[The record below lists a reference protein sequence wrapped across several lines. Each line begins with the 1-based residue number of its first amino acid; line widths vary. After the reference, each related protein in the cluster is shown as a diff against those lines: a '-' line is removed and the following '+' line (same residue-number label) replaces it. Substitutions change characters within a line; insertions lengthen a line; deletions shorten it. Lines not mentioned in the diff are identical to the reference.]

1 MADYYTL
8 LTNAGIAYETA
19 CKAAGTPIKLTQISV
34 GDGGGAVYNPA
45 ATATALKR
53 EVWRGS
59 LNALFQDEK
68 NPSWLLAEVTIPP
81 DVGGWYVR
89 EAGLWTDTGIL
100 YAIVKYPESFKP
112 VLATSGS
119 GKEFYIRS
127 IFETSNASLV
137 TLLID
142 DTVVK
147 ATRAWVMSYLAEE
160 LGKLDG
166 KQSVRVAASTNIVL
180 NGAQQID
187 GVAVISGDRVLL
199 ANQTLAKDNG
209 LWIVANG
216 DWVRATDANSS
227 AKVTPGL
234 TVMVEEGTANGD
246 SLWHLTTNA
255 PITLGTTALTFKM
268 LAGRT
273 GIAAGTYKS
282 LTVDEY
288 GRATAGGNPETL
300 AGFGIKD
307 SYTKAEVEA
316 LIAKAS
322 ALPVGSI
329 VAFPVDAPPPG
340 FLELDNSVKSSAT
353 YPDLSAYLGGKFNKG
368 DEGVGNFRL
377 PEARG
382 EFLRGWDHGRGVDA
396 GRGLG
401 SLQSMQAEGHSH
413 VTGVNDTAAVA
424 SIQSARGMGAGAG
437 SWPYGAEAI
446 GIAGTNSVSTNTTY
460 YPSGEDSW
468 LKTGPAISLGTG
480 ETRPRN
486 IAVMWCIKAW
496 NAPVNQGNIDVAAL
510 VKEVSRLGSAVP
522 VGAVMAFPTGIV
534 PPGFLE
540 LDGSV
545 QSIATYPDLAAY
557 LSTKFNKGDEGTG
570 NFRLPESRGEF
581 LRGWDH
587 GRGTDVGRGI
597 GSWQADDNKAHA
609 HTYTRIPVF
618 GNTGGANAAG
628 IVADNGTQTGSSNFA
643 SYMNTSGGSEAR
655 PRNLAVMWCIKAWNA
670 PVNQGTIDVAAL
682 AKEVE
687 RLKSAVPVGA
697 VLAFPT
703 GIVAPGYLELDGSV
717 QSIATYP
724 DLAAFLGTT
733 YNKGDEGSGN
743 FRLPESRGEF
753 LRGWDHGRG
762 VDAGRQIGTVQLD
775 AMQRLTGAI
784 SAADSTGLGQI
795 LNGVYG
801 GSKSGVSKGV
811 NAAVDAYTSIDFD
824 NARQARTA
832 TENRPRNIAVMWCI
846 KAWNAPVNQG
856 SIDISVLSEQLQQL
870 SLNGP
875 LAGDIR
881 NARIS
886 IPLAAPTATF
896 TASEIVLGD
905 GNGKRVVIS
914 NFNQSLN
921 LSASVKGLG
930 AMDAG
935 AAPVNGFVALY
946 ALYNPASKST
956 GIVAVNA
963 TAVIAPKLLA
973 GVAPDGY
980 TFSALFSIL
989 PTNASA
995 QFAVAEQVDRQVFYG
1010 AQVLSTTVS
1019 VSTLTGLS
1027 ISAAVPLNAKSV
1039 SGNFQ
1044 GSVSANGYSMALA
1057 GSAAAIGLQT
1067 FIVNFTGAG
1076 GGSFLDVP
1084 LLSPQT
1090 LFYRLTSAGTFSA
1103 FAITTNSYRF

>member
-53 EVWRGS
+53 EVWRGP

-89 EAGLWTDTGIL
+89 EAGLWTDTGVL

-180 NGAQQID
+180 NGAQKID
-187 GVAVISGDRVLL
+187 GVAVIAGDRVLL
-199 ANQTLAKDNG
+199 TNQTLAKDNG

-216 DWVRATDANSS
+216 DWVRATDANTS

-288 GRATAGGNPETL
+288 GRATAGANPETL

-353 YPDLSAYLGGKFNKG
+353 YPDLSAYLGSKFNKG

-396 GRGLG
+396 SRVVG
-401 SLQSMQAEGHSH
+401 STQKGTVTTFDSNPNPNLTVEVVQAS
-413 VTGVNDTAAVA
+413 VAAAQADVF
-424 SIQSARGMGAGAG
+424 
-437 SWPYGAEAI
+437 
-446 GIAGTNSVSTNTTY
+446 VSTDYPGVARTYTT
-460 YPSGEDSW
+460 SGVVTSSILAD
-468 LKTGPAISLGTG
+468 GGVV
-480 ETRPRN
+480 RPRN
-486 IAVMWCIKAW
+486 I
-496 NAPVNQGNIDVAAL
+496 
-510 VKEVSRLGSAVP
+510 
-522 VGAVMAFPTGIV
+522 
-534 PPGFLE
+534 
-540 LDGSV
+540 
-545 QSIATYPDLAAY
+545 
-557 LSTKFNKGDEGTG
+557 
-570 NFRLPESRGEF
+570 
-581 LRGWDH
+581 
-587 GRGTDVGRGI
+587 
-597 GSWQADDNKAHA
+597 
-609 HTYTRIPVF
+609 
-618 GNTGGANAAG
+618 
-628 IVADNGTQTGSSNFA
+628 
-643 SYMNTSGGSEAR
+643 
-655 PRNLAVMWCIKAWNA
+655 AVMWCIKAWNA

-724 DLAAFLGTT
+724 DLAAYLGTA
-733 YNKGDEGSGN
+733 YNKGNEGAGN

-762 VDAGRQIGTVQLD
+762 VDAGRSLGSWQKATLMAVDAVTQEGLSVQSV
-775 AMQRLTGAI
+775 GA
-784 SAADSTGLGQI
+784 AWKVNADSTGDSHTF
-795 LNGVYG
+795 VG
-801 GSKSGVSKGV
+801 GDVVGSASYIGAGISTGLPPS
-811 NAAVDAYTSIDFD
+811 ALFQADESQYT
-824 NARQARTA
+824 RGTLVG
-832 TENRPRNIAVMWCI
+832 TRPRNLAIMWCI

-856 SIDISVLSEQLQQL
+856 SIDIAVLSEQLQQL

-875 LAGDIR
+875 IAGDIR
-881 NARIS
+881 NARVS
-886 IPLAAPTATF
+886 IPVAAPTATF

-905 GNGKRVVIS
+905 VNGKRVVIS
-914 NFNQSLN
+914 NFNQSIN

-930 AMDAG
+930 AMDVG
-935 AAPVNGFVALY
+935 AAPFNGFVAMY

-956 GIVAVNA
+956 GIIAVNA
-963 TAVIAPKLLA
+963 TAAIAPKLLA
-973 GVAPDGY
+973 GIAPDGY
-980 TFSALFSIL
+980 TFSALLSIL

-1010 AQVLSTTVS
+1010 TQVLSTTVS
-1019 VSTLTGLS
+1019 ALTLTGLS

-1044 GSVSANGYSMALA
+1044 GTVSANGYSMALA
-1057 GSAAAIGLQT
+1057 GSSAAIGLQT
-1067 FIVNFTGAG
+1067 FIVNFSGAG

-1090 LFYRLTSAGTFSA
+1090 LFYRLSSAGTFSA

>member
-19 CKAAGTPIKLTQISV
+19 CKAAGVPIKLTQISV
-34 GDGGGAVYNPA
+34 GDGGGAVYNPS

-53 EVWRGS
+53 EVWRGP

-166 KQSVRVAASTNIVL
+166 KQSVRVAATGNVVL
-180 NGAQQID
+180 KGAQQID
-187 GVAVISGDRVLL
+187 GAAVVAGDRVLL
-199 ANQTLAKDNG
+199 PSQTLAKDNG

-216 DWVRATDANSS
+216 DWQRATDANSS

-234 TVMVEEGTANGD
+234 TVMVEEGVANGD

-282 LTVDEY
+282 VTVDEY
-288 GRATAGGNPETL
+288 GRATAGSNPETL

-340 FLELDNSVKSSAT
+340 FLELDNSVKSTAT

-382 EFLRGWDHGRGVDA
+382 EFLRGWDHGREVDA
-396 GRGLG
+396 GREIG
-401 SLQSMQAEGHSH
+401 SSQGDEIKAHSH
-413 VTGVNDTAAVA
+413 SALFANGAVGSGTVLGIVNSAAGD
-424 SIQSARGMGAGAG
+424 RGGSGAAYAG
-437 SWPYGAEAI
+437 SGGGQSYI
-446 GIAGTNSVSTNTTY
+446 SS
-460 YPSGEDSW
+460 SGGS
-468 LKTGPAISLGTG
+468 

-486 IAVMWCIKAW
+486 I
-496 NAPVNQGNIDVAAL
+496 
-510 VKEVSRLGSAVP
+510 
-522 VGAVMAFPTGIV
+522 
-534 PPGFLE
+534 
-540 LDGSV
+540 
-545 QSIATYPDLAAY
+545 
-557 LSTKFNKGDEGTG
+557 
-570 NFRLPESRGEF
+570 
-581 LRGWDH
+581 
-587 GRGTDVGRGI
+587 
-597 GSWQADDNKAHA
+597 
-609 HTYTRIPVF
+609 
-618 GNTGGANAAG
+618 
-628 IVADNGTQTGSSNFA
+628 
-643 SYMNTSGGSEAR
+643 
-655 PRNLAVMWCIKAWNA
+655 AVMWCIKAWNA

-717 QSIATYP
+717 QSIAAYP

-733 YNKGDEGSGN
+733 YNKGNEGAGN

-762 VDAGRQIGTVQLD
+762 VDAGRAIGSSQLD
-775 AMQRLTGAI
+775 SLQNITGVFDGYLDITSASGAFSRTNLNTAPNPVSQR
-784 SAADSTGLGQI
+784 
-795 LNGVYG
+795 
-801 GSKSGVSKGV
+801 
-811 NAAVDAYTSIDFD
+811 DAYHAVSFD
-824 NARQARTA
+824 ASRVARTSA
-832 TENRPRNIAVMWCI
+832 ETRPRNLAVMWCI
-846 KAWNAPVNQG
+846 KAWNAPINSGSLDVAGLTALAQQASESNQG
-856 SIDISVLSEQLQQL
+856 TAKVATLAQTNAGADDSVIVTPKKLTWGFQFQKSGIGYCVFPSWLGGFTIQWGVYSIVSNTADQTIAF
-870 SLNGP
+870 P
-875 LAGDIR
+875 LTF
-881 NARIS
+881 
-886 IPLAAPTATF
+886 PTA
-896 TASEIVLGD
+896 A
-905 GNGKRVVIS
+905 
-914 NFNQSLN
+914 
-921 LSASVKGLG
+921 LSAVALSDYTPGSGSV
-930 AMDAG
+930 
-935 AAPVNGFVALY
+935 GFVAMG
-946 ALYNPASKST
+946 ALNKAGFTVRSSSGTST
-956 GIVAVNA
+956 RW
-963 TAVIAPKLLA
+963 L
-973 GVAPDGY
+973 
-980 TFSALFSIL
+980 
-989 PTNASA
+989 
-995 QFAVAEQVDRQVFYG
+995 
-1010 AQVLSTTVS
+1010 
-1019 VSTLTGLS
+1019 
-1027 ISAAVPLNAKSV
+1027 
-1039 SGNFQ
+1039 
-1044 GSVSANGYSMALA
+1044 
-1057 GSAAAIGLQT
+1057 AIGC
-1067 FIVNFTGAG
+1067 
-1076 GGSFLDVP
+1076 
-1084 LLSPQT
+1084 
-1090 LFYRLTSAGTFSA
+1090 
-1103 FAITTNSYRF
+1103 

>member
-19 CKAAGTPIKLTQISV
+19 CKAAGVPIKLTQISV
-34 GDGGGAVYNPA
+34 GDGNGSVYNPA

-53 EVWRGS
+53 EVWRGP

-127 IFETSNASLV
+127 IFETSNAALV

-166 KQSVRVAASTNIVL
+166 KQSVRVAATANVVL

-187 GVAVISGDRVLL
+187 GVAVVAGDRVLL
-199 ANQTLAKDNG
+199 PNQTLAKDNG

-216 DWVRATDANSS
+216 DWTRANDANVS

-234 TVMVEEGTANGD
+234 TVMVEEGTLNGD

-255 PITLGTTALTFKM
+255 PITLGTTALTFNM

-288 GRATAGGNPETL
+288 GRATGGSNPDTL
-300 AGFGIKD
+300 SGFGIKD
-307 SYTKAEVEA
+307 SYTKAEVES

-329 VAFPVDAPPPG
+329 VAFPVDTPPPG

-396 GRGLG
+396 GRALG
-401 SLQSMQAEGHSH
+401 SLQGDLFKAHSH
-413 VTGVNDTAAVA
+413 NQTADNSKGTSSSPV
-424 SIQSARGMGAGAG
+424 GTVAG
-437 SWPYGAEAI
+437 SGQYPVIDGGNI
-446 GIAGTNSVSTNTTY
+446 TGINGGS
-460 YPSGEDSW
+460 
-468 LKTGPAISLGTG
+468 

-545 QSIATYPDLAAY
+545 QSTSTYPDLANY
-557 LSTKFNKGDEGTG
+557 LGTTYSKGNEGTG

-587 GRGTDVGRGI
+587 GRGVDADRSM
-597 GSWQADDNKAHA
+597 GSWQTGTLVSYDTSVGGSGIQAPRTTAASADTIAS
-609 HTYTRIPVF
+609 F
-618 GNTGGANAAG
+618 GADAAG
-628 IVADNGTQTGSSNFA
+628 AGLYPGVAESGVPSTAAPLGFA
-643 SYMNTSGGSEAR
+643 SVYGSAR
-655 PRNLAVMWCIKAWNA
+655 PRNV
-670 PVNQGTIDVAAL
+670 
-682 AKEVE
+682 
-687 RLKSAVPVGA
+687 
-697 VLAFPT
+697 
-703 GIVAPGYLELDGSV
+703 
-717 QSIATYP
+717 
-724 DLAAFLGTT
+724 
-733 YNKGDEGSGN
+733 
-743 FRLPESRGEF
+743 
-753 LRGWDHGRG
+753 
-762 VDAGRQIGTVQLD
+762 
-775 AMQRLTGAI
+775 
-784 SAADSTGLGQI
+784 
-795 LNGVYG
+795 
-801 GSKSGVSKGV
+801 
-811 NAAVDAYTSIDFD
+811 
-824 NARQARTA
+824 
-832 TENRPRNIAVMWCI
+832 AVMWCI

-856 SIDISVLSEQLQQL
+856 SIDVAALA
-870 SLNGP
+870 P
-875 LAGDIR
+875 LAQQATEIKQGT
-881 NARIS
+881 AK
-886 IPLAAPTATF
+886 LATQ
-896 TASEIVLGD
+896 VLT
-905 GNGKRVVIS
+905 
-914 NFNQSLN
+914 
-921 LSASVKGLG
+921 
-930 AMDAG
+930 DAG
-935 AAPVNGFVALY
+935 ADDTTIVTPKKLRWGFQILKEINGYIIFPSWL
-946 ALYNPASKST
+946 
-956 GIVAVNA
+956 G
-963 TAVIAPKLLA
+963 
-973 GVAPDGY
+973 
-980 TFSALFSIL
+980 
-989 PTNASA
+989 
-995 QFAVAEQVDRQVFYG
+995 
-1010 AQVLSTTVS
+1010 
-1019 VSTLTGLS
+1019 GL
-1027 ISAAVPLNAKSV
+1027 IIQWGRV
-1039 SGNFQ
+1039 SGNGGTDIATAFPIAFPNAMYSLNATLNYTP
-1044 GSVSANGYSMALA
+1044 GSAVNGY
-1057 GSAAAIGLQT
+1057 
-1067 FIVNFTGAG
+1067 V
-1076 GGSFLDVP
+1076 DVGV
-1084 LLSPQT
+1084 SS
-1090 LFYRLTSAGTFSA
+1090 LTSFYGKHTFPGVTVFHWVAVGS
-1103 FAITTNSYRF
+1103 

>member
-19 CKAAGTPIKLTQISV
+19 CKAAGVPIKLTQISV
-34 GDGGGAVYNPA
+34 GDGGGSVYNPA

-53 EVWRGS
+53 EVWRGP

-166 KQSVRVAASTNIVL
+166 KQSVRVAASSNIVL
-180 NGAQQID
+180 SGAQQID
-187 GVAVISGDRVLL
+187 GVAVIAGDRVLV

-288 GRATAGGNPETL
+288 GRATAGANPETL

-396 GRGLG
+396 GR
-401 SLQSMQAEGHSH
+401 
-413 VTGVNDTAAVA
+413 V
-424 SIQSARGMGAGAG
+424 AG
-437 SWPYGAEAI
+437 STQK
-446 GIAGTNSVSTNTTY
+446 GTVTTFDSNPNPNLTVEVVQASVAAAQADVFISTDYPGVARTYTT
-460 YPSGEDSW
+460 SGVVTSSILAD
-468 LKTGPAISLGTG
+468 GGVV
-480 ETRPRN
+480 RPRN
-486 IAVMWCIKAW
+486 I
-496 NAPVNQGNIDVAAL
+496 
-510 VKEVSRLGSAVP
+510 
-522 VGAVMAFPTGIV
+522 
-534 PPGFLE
+534 
-540 LDGSV
+540 
-545 QSIATYPDLAAY
+545 
-557 LSTKFNKGDEGTG
+557 
-570 NFRLPESRGEF
+570 
-581 LRGWDH
+581 
-587 GRGTDVGRGI
+587 
-597 GSWQADDNKAHA
+597 
-609 HTYTRIPVF
+609 
-618 GNTGGANAAG
+618 
-628 IVADNGTQTGSSNFA
+628 
-643 SYMNTSGGSEAR
+643 
-655 PRNLAVMWCIKAWNA
+655 AVMWCIKAWNA

-733 YNKGDEGSGN
+733 YNKGNEGAGN

-762 VDAGRQIGTVQLD
+762 VDAGRGIGTWQADDNKSHIHGTTYDVIADIFAAGDVRRNYLQQYNNVD
-775 AMQRLTGAI
+775 DVVTKASGGAE
-784 SAADSTGLGQI
+784 A
-795 LNGVYG
+795 
-801 GSKSGVSKGV
+801 
-811 NAAVDAYTSIDFD
+811 
-824 NARQARTA
+824 
-832 TENRPRNIAVMWCI
+832 RPRNLAVMWCI
-846 KAWNAPVNQG
+846 KAWNAPINQG
-856 SIDISVLSEQLQQL
+856 SIDIAALTVLAQQATELNQGTTKIATQVFVDAGLDDTTIVSPKKLRFGFSMSLASNGFIALPSWLGGFIIQWGVTTLINSGTGATVTLPIPFPSAILNAFASVHGS
-870 SLNGP
+870 G
-875 LAGDIR
+875 A
-881 NARIS
+881 
-886 IPLAAPTATF
+886 F
-896 TASEIVLGD
+896 TAPVS
-905 GNGKRVVIS
+905 
-914 NFNQSLN
+914 
-921 LSASVKGLG
+921 G
-930 AMDAG
+930 A
-935 AAPVNGFVALY
+935 VA
-946 ALYNPASKST
+946 PASKST
-956 GIVAVNA
+956 I
-963 TAVIAPKLLA
+963 
-973 GVAPDGY
+973 
-980 TFSALFSIL
+980 SI
-989 PTNASA
+989 
-995 QFAVAEQVDRQVFYG
+995 YH
-1010 AQVLSTTVS
+1010 
-1019 VSTLTGLS
+1019 
-1027 ISAAVPLNAKSV
+1027 
-1039 SGNFQ
+1039 
-1044 GSVSANGYSMALA
+1044 Y
-1057 GSAAAIGLQT
+1057 
-1067 FIVNFTGAG
+1067 AG
-1076 GGSFLDVP
+1076 GGGG
-1084 LLSPQT
+1084 
-1090 LFYRLTSAGTFSA
+1090 A
-1103 FAITTNSYRF
+1103 SYRWLALGY